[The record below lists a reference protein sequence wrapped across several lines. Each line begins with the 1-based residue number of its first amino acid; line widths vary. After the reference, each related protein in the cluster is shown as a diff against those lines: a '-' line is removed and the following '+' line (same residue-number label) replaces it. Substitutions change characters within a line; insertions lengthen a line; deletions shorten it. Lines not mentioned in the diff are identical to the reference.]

1 MTQGTL
7 TAVLAEIVDLLRK
20 CGRPD
25 RASWL
30 AERLTVLQ
38 QDGTT
43 ADVGDR
49 VAAELHGVVLGMGG
63 LMDIT
68 LEPSV
73 ESELSPRAARE
84 KLDELADRLY
94 DLTR

>member
-1 MTQGTL
+1 MTEDSLPG
-7 TAVLAEIVDLLRK
+7 VLAEIIDLLGE

-30 AERLTVLQ
+30 AERLAVLQ
-38 QDGTT
+38 KDNAT
-43 ADVGDR
+43 ADAR
-49 VAAELHGVVLGMGG
+49 EHVATELHGVVLGMGG
-63 LMDIT
+63 LMDMS
-68 LEPSV
+68 LVPAPGSH
-73 ESELSPRAARE
+73 LSSTVARE